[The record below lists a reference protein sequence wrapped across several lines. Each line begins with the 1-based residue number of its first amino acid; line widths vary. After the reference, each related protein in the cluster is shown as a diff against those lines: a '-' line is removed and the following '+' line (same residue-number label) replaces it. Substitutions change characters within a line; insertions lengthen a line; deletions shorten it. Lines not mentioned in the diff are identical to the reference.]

1 MISVIIW
8 EINSMSEDIFQR
20 VFEGERTHWHLKL
33 TQGSNWH
40 FKVDNLNENVASD
53 FYFGQIYMTTLIEK
67 NLKNFALA

>member
-1 MISVIIW
+1 MGIW
-8 EINSMSEDIFQR
+8 RRKNALTLEAYPGIN
-20 VFEGERTHWHLKL
+20 WL
-33 TQGSNWH
+33 

>member
-1 MISVIIW
+1 MGIW
-8 EINSMSEDIFQR
+8 RRKNALTLDQAYPGIN
-20 VFEGERTHWHLKL
+20 WL
-33 TQGSNWH
+33 